1 VNLRE
6 RISGIILSLVAVAVA
21 TASVF
26 FEEVHWNGPT
36 ISMAEGGY
44 LAWPVIRIAL
54 LVAAVFITLQYATP
68 PHALVIAPL
77 TVVIVMIAALQ
88 ATRAWWLLD
97 LALLAIA
104 FAFLWRAYF
113 QISRHRDRLGMAT
126 QLFVVTP
133 IGLTAG
139 WITVSLF
146 SAIAAGVWTF
156 EDLRIGAI
164 ATAWQAALLV
174 VMLLFIG
181 FGIEQTRA
189 HPSYAAGALWGA
201 LAIAVGSADTQDT
214 TVMIVAVVVSLIT
227 VALFFIE
234 RAMFRFRGTPQP
246 RVDH

>member
-1 VNLRE
+1 VSIQD
-6 RISGIILSLVAVAVA
+6 RIGGILLSLIAVAVA
-21 TASVF
+21 GASFF
-26 FEEVHWNGPT
+26 FEEVRWSGPA

-44 LAWPVIRIAL
+44 LAWPVMRIAL
-54 LVAAVFITLQYATP
+54 LVAAVFITLRHSTA

-88 ATRAWWLLD
+88 ATREWWLLD
-97 LALLAIA
+97 VALLITA

-113 QISRHRDRLGMAT
+113 QISRHRDQLSLST
-126 QLFVVTP
+126 QVFVVTP

-156 EDLRIGAI
+156 EDLRVGAV
-164 ATAWQAALLV
+164 ATAWQAALMV

-189 HPSYAAGALWGA
+189 HPSYAIGALWGA
-201 LAIAVGSADTQDT
+201 LAITVGSADSEDT
-214 TVMIVAVVVSLIT
+214 MIMIVAVVISLIT

-234 RAMFRFRGTPQP
+234 RAMFRFRGNPQP